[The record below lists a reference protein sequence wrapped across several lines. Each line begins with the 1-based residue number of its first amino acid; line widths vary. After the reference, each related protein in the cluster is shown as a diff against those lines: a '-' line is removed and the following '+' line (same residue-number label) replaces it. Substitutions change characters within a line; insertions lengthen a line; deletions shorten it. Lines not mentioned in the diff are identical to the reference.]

1 MGEIDFLRI
10 IIVIIIM
17 LLVLLLVCELM
28 EENCSFLNLILCG
41 KQEKQ
46 EKVVFLILFVKSV
59 EWILHFQKYSKKW
72 STEHIFS
79 IFWIEKIENG
89 IWKQYR
95 THENST
101 IRTNNPI
108 KTMKIIVI

>member
-1 MGEIDFLRI
+1 
-10 IIVIIIM
+10 M

-59 EWILHFQKYSKKW
+59 DEFYIFKNSLKNNLLNTYLAFFELKK
-72 STEHIFS
+72 
-79 IFWIEKIENG
+79 
-89 IWKQYR
+89 
-95 THENST
+95 
-101 IRTNNPI
+101 
-108 KTMKIIVI
+108 

>member
-1 MGEIDFLRI
+1 
-10 IIVIIIM
+10 M

-59 EWILHFQKYSKKW
+59 E
-72 STEHIFS
+72 
-79 IFWIEKIENG
+79 
-89 IWKQYR
+89 
-95 THENST
+95 
-101 IRTNNPI
+101 
-108 KTMKIIVI
+108 